1 MDKFKHVDTWLFD
14 LDNTLYDASTG
25 VFDRI
30 IDRMNLFVSGHL
42 QISTEQAS
50 ALRKTYWERYGTTL
64 RGMMEEHGTNPDNFL
79 WYAHDI
85 DISDVP
91 QCAITKEFLAH
102 LPGRKI
108 VYTNSSHEFAERMM
122 KHLGIHHHFEDI
134 FSIEDTKYV
143 PKPEIDAYHALIRN
157 YNFDPKRATMFEDM
171 QINLKTAADLGMTT
185 VWIHGKNKDAET
197 HALPH
202 LHHKTETLA
211 KWLEQTV
218 PQHPHKKDK

>member
-1 MDKFKHVDTWLFD
+1 MEKFQHINTWLFD

-50 ALRKTYWERYGTTL
+50 ALRKTYWEKYGTTL
-64 RGMMEEHGTNPDNFL
+64 RGMMEEHDVKPDAFL

-91 QCAITKEFLAH
+91 QCAITNEYLAR

-108 VYTNSSHEFAERMM
+108 IYTNSSHEFAERMT

-134 FSIEDTKYV
+134 FSIEDTQYI
-143 PKPEIDAYHALIRN
+143 PKPDVDAYHMLLKH
-157 YNFDPKRATMFEDM
+157 YSFDPKHAAMFEDM
-171 QINLKTAADLGMTT
+171 QINLKTAAELGMTT
-185 VWIHGKNKDAET
+185 VWIHGKNKDPAI

-202 LHHKTETLA
+202 LHHKAETLA
-211 KWLEQTV
+211 KWLQQTV
-218 PQHPHKKDK
+218 PGHPVKGK